1 MARSLAAFLLLLV
14 GAVIAS
20 AVYDEEDSVGRA
32 YFLVHDLYPGSKMM
46 LHFTGAATGAPALPR
61 TRAESI
67 PFTSTKIPEILSRLN
82 VPAGSPAAAAIRST
96 LKECEAPPL
105 DGVVAQLCVSSFKAM
120 ADFAASCL
128 RTRDVRAATMTK
140 LSKDGATPRQ
150 VYVVESVRPMPVS
163 GGDMV
168 ACHRMPYPYA
178 VFLCHTTTA
187 TLYTVTL
194 AGADGTKADAGT
206 ACHKDASPGI
216 SWPTFKKLGVAPG
229 SVPVCH
235 FLPQDSMLWMRN

>member
-1 MARSLAAFLLLLV
+1 MCKQV

-20 AVYDEEDSVGRA
+20 AVYDEKDSVGRA
-32 YFLVHDLYPGSKMM
+32 FFLLRDLYPGSKMT
-46 LHFTGAATGAPALPR
+46 LHFAGAARAPLLPR
-61 TRAESI
+61 ARAESI
-67 PFTSTKIPEILSRLN
+67 PFTSTKIPEILSRFSI
-82 VPAGSPAAAAIRST
+82 PAGSPAAAAIRST

-105 DGVVAQLCVSSFKAM
+105 KGVVAQRCATSFESM

-128 RTRDVRAATMTK
+128 GTRDVRAATMTK
-140 LSKDGATPRQ
+140 LSKDGATPKQ

-163 GGDMV
+163 SGYMV

-206 ACHKDASPGI
+206 ACHKDATPGI
-216 SWPTFKKLGVAPG
+216 PWPTFKKLGVTPG

>member
-1 MARSLAAFLLLLV
+1 MARSLAAFPLLLV
-14 GAVIAS
+14 IGAVIAS

-32 YFLVHDLYPGSKMM
+32 YFLVHDLYPGSKMT

-61 TRAESI
+61 ARAESI
-67 PFTSTKIPEILSRLN
+67 PFTSTKIPEILSRLS

-105 DGVVAQLCVSSFKAM
+105 DGVVAQLCATSFKAM

-128 RTRDVRAATMTK
+128 GTRD
-140 LSKDGATPRQ
+140 DGATPRLARSWRQ
-150 VYVVESVRPMPVS
+150 VYVVDSVRPTPVS

-194 AGADGTKADAGT
+194 AGADGTKADART

-216 SWPTFKKLGVAPG
+216 SWPTYKKLGVAPG

>member
-1 MARSLAAFLLLLV
+1 
-14 GAVIAS
+14 
-20 AVYDEEDSVGRA
+20 
-32 YFLVHDLYPGSKMM
+32 
-46 LHFTGAATGAPALPR
+46 
-61 TRAESI
+61 
-67 PFTSTKIPEILSRLN
+67 
-82 VPAGSPAAAAIRST
+82 
-96 LKECEAPPL
+96 
-105 DGVVAQLCVSSFKAM
+105 
-120 ADFAASCL
+120 
-128 RTRDVRAATMTK
+128 MTK

-150 VYVVESVRPMPVS
+150 AYVVESVRPMPES

-216 SWPTFKKLGVAPG
+216 SWPTFKQLGVAPG

>member
-1 MARSLAAFLLLLV
+1 MCKQV

-20 AVYDEEDSVGRA
+20 AVYDETDSVGGA
-32 YFLVHDLYPGSKMM
+32 YFLIHDLYPGSKMT

-61 TRAESI
+61 ARAESI
-67 PFTSTKIPEILSRLN
+67 PFTSTKIPEILSRLS
-82 VPAGSPAAAAIRST
+82 VPAGSPAAAAILST

-105 DGVVAQLCVSSFKAM
+105 DGVVAQRCVTSFESM

-128 RTRDVRAATMTK
+128 GTRDVRAATMTK
-140 LSKDGATPRQ
+140 LSKDGATPRQMRSWRQ

-187 TLYTVTL
+187 TLYTVNL

-216 SWPTFKKLGVAPG
+216 SWPTFKQLGVAPG
-229 SVPVCH
+229 TVPVCH